1 MTFANL
7 AVERIAAFD
16 PETLGH
22 LPGGTANPVN
32 GNRGCNA

>member
-16 PETLGH
+16 PEPLGH
-22 LPGGTANPVN
+22 LPGG
-32 GNRGCNA
+32 RQIQ